1 MGALVSAILLF
12 SGIGSYQ
19 IAERDHIRVAVLDVG
34 SYLSIVVTKQNRAA
48 IIGCDGY
55 SAKKLK
61 TYLQREGVHTIT
73 YLQLLEGSQE
83 EKQIASELCKTMK
96 VEQVVLQ
103 ENMYDSVG
111 LQEETTVVRYREQVQ
126 ATLLDEVELTLAG
139 EFEENGMLFQVKDLT
154 FLVIGSSYEK
164 DLSQRERNTADFL
177 IANGLPESDTG
188 GTYLTT
194 ILAREEDELQTLW
207 NRTYLEQ
214 ETVNLYTTGGKGSI
228 VIDVAGNQQISVRR
242 EN

>member
-1 MGALVSAILLF
+1 M
-12 SGIGSYQ
+12 
-19 IAERDHIRVAVLDVG
+19 
-34 SYLSIVVTKQNRAA
+34 
-48 IIGCDGY
+48 
-55 SAKKLK
+55 
-61 TYLQREGVHTIT
+61 HTIT

-139 EFEENGMLFQVKDLT
+139 GFEENGMLFQVKDLT

>member
-1 MGALVSAILLF
+1 MQGPF
-12 SGIGSYQ
+12 SEELN
-19 IAERDHIRVAVLDVG
+19 IAMLHQFDCK
-34 SYLSIVVTKQNRAA
+34 YLVTK
-48 IIGCDGY
+48 
-55 SAKKLK
+55 
-61 TYLQREGVHTIT
+61 
-73 YLQLLEGSQE
+73 
-83 EKQIASELCKTMK
+83 
-96 VEQVVLQ
+96 
-103 ENMYDSVG
+103 
-111 LQEETTVVRYREQVQ
+111 ETGK
-126 ATLLDEVELTLAG
+126 AG
-139 EFEENGMLFQVKDLT
+139 GFEENGMLFQVKDLT

>member
-1 MGALVSAILLF
+1 M
-12 SGIGSYQ
+12 
-19 IAERDHIRVAVLDVG
+19 
-34 SYLSIVVTKQNRAA
+34 
-48 IIGCDGY
+48 
-55 SAKKLK
+55 
-61 TYLQREGVHTIT
+61 
-73 YLQLLEGSQE
+73 
-83 EKQIASELCKTMK
+83 
-96 VEQVVLQ
+96 
-103 ENMYDSVG
+103 
-111 LQEETTVVRYREQVQ
+111 
-126 ATLLDEVELTLAG
+126 
-139 EFEENGMLFQVKDLT
+139 
-154 FLVIGSSYEK
+154 IGSSYEK